1 MQLRIFFDGQ
11 CPLCQA
17 EMRRLKRFDS
27 RGLIALEDINAVD
40 FEQRFSH
47 INKHD
52 AKRVLHGETFE
63 GELLLG
69 LDVSQRAW
77 SLLDRRPWLKLLRL
91 PPIKPIADWG
101 YLLLAKHRYRLSYL
115 LTGKK
120 VCDSDCQL

>member
-1 MQLRIFFDGQ
+1 MQLRIFFDGD

-17 EMRRLKRFDS
+17 EMRSLKKFDS
-27 RGLIALEDINAVD
+27 TGLIALEDINAVD

-47 INKHD
+47 IDKRE
-52 AKRVLHGETFE
+52 AKRVLHGETVE

-91 PPIKPIADWG
+91 PLIKSIADWG